1 MASEILGLF
10 TTPDQYQ
17 LAQQQAQQAEAA
29 KYAQLDP
36 RAQAQYGFYRGGQ
49 QLTNAIGG
57 ALGIEDPQLKM
68 ITQRQQLIKMVDPT
82 NPDSFAP
89 AIEMALQTGDTQ
101 AAYLLRNGMMQAKQQ
116 AQEQQINQLKTQDY
130 LIKRGQGMQTQGME
144 NIANELI
151 GQIKNPD
158 GTINEEVKAQLLSFP
173 QGRSAIS
180 ELAKVVPDLRKI
192 GAMGATQE
200 NPFAEIIQDPTMP
213 KNVLTLANQYLKD
226 FNNGLIDPEKV
237 SDKVKGLSEM
247 AQRIQQF
254 EQNQAQ
260 IKSNQEQMALF
271 RQQGLENSAGF
282 LAIAQSNQR
291 LAQQNASI
299 NNQLR
304 LDESARKTQEAQDK
318 RDAAKNKPLPTNL
331 QKGEEEDYDIATSST
346 NLASDAYTFINRI
359 KSGEIKFG
367 LKDKA
372 SIATRGALGS
382 NAPDVLARQD
392 FDKFIQRM
400 TSENLRLNKGVQ
412 TDKDFERELN
422 LLKSAESAESAAK
435 IMQNLVNINV
445 RKVQD
450 ADTNIKRRRTN
461 AGFGEPPVGV
471 NVPQFEPQ
479 IITDADYNSFLKN
492 PKYPKG
498 TVFVDPKGIRRMK
511 P

>member
-36 RAQAQYGFYRGGQ
+36 RTQAQYGFYRGGQ

-68 ITQRQQLIKMVDPT
+68 ITQRQQLIKMVDPS

-130 LIKRGQGMQTQGME
+130 LIKRGQGMQAQGME

-173 QGRSAIS
+173 QGRLAIS
-180 ELAKVVPDLRKI
+180 ELAKVVPDLRRI

-226 FNNGLIDPEKV
+226 FNSGLIDPEKV
-237 SDKVKGLSEM
+237 SDKVKALSEM

-260 IKSNQEQMALF
+260 IKVAQNSLDAF
-271 RQQGLENSAGF
+271 RNANLGNSAEA
-282 LAIAQSNQR
+282 LAIRKQ
-291 LAQQNASI
+291 LADLQVQGQAF
-299 NNQLR
+299 QKQMK
-304 LDESARKTQEAQDK
+304 LDDVARKRQEDEEK
-318 RDAAKNKPLPTNL
+318 KNNKPLPVQLQRDENKDLELVDSLAMREDSLFKSVNLLKPDPKTKKAPLELGPMKNLRYMGQNAAGNSTPESLAYAELERSIQEATNL
-331 QKGEEEDYDIATSST
+331 KT
-346 NLASDAYTFINRI
+346 DA
-359 KSGEIKFG
+359 
-367 LKDKA
+367 A
-372 SIATRGALGS
+372 
-382 NAPDVLARQD
+382 
-392 FDKFIQRM
+392 
-400 TSENLRLNKGVQ
+400 KGVQ
-412 TDKDFERELN
+412 TDKDVLRFANELTAAFGKYDTKTTLDALN
-422 LLKSAESAESAAK
+422 NFYKSTKRAK
-435 IMQNLVNINV
+435 DDTKKRIDSRRISQG
-445 RKVQD
+445 VQPYYG
-450 ADTNIKRRRTN
+450 DTLGT
-461 AGFGEPPVGV
+461 
-471 NVPQFEPQ
+471 
-479 IITDADYNSFLKN
+479 TKN
-492 PKYPKG
+492 PIKL
-498 TVFVDPKGIRRMK
+498 D
-511 P
+511 